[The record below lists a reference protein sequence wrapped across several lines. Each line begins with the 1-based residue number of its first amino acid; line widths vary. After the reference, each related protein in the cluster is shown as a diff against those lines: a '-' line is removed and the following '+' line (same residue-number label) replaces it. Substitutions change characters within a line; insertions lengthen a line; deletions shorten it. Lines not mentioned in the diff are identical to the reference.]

1 MSQVI
6 CHCVSLEAVMT
17 MDMSLDIM
25 MIVYTSGL
33 LWWLS
38 GTESVCQ
45 GLIPRFGR
53 SLGWE
58 DPLEEEMAT
67 HSSILA
73 WEMPRTEGPGGL

>member
-38 GTESVCQ
+38 GKEPDSSAGDR
-45 GLIPRFGR
+45 GLIP
-53 SLGWE
+53 GWE
-58 DPLEEEMAT
+58 DPLE
-67 HSSILA
+67 
-73 WEMPRTEGPGGL
+73 